1 MNQTDHSQP
10 KGCFQNIVYLL
21 YVAVFVSLF
30 AFSVFILGPQLERYF
45 QSEVCQ
51 PQTIVSERKWRSDL
65 KTVICLDKKTG
76 RKINVS
82 TYQFFQCCP
91 TVLVIFLAVICSLF
105 LNLFLRAANKSK
117 NEMRR

>member
-1 MNQTDHSQP
+1 MRQSDDYEP
-10 KGCFQNIVYLL
+10 KGCFQNIVYLF
-21 YVAVFVSLF
+21 YVAVLASLF

-45 QSEVCQ
+45 QLEVCQ
-51 PQTIVSERKWRSDL
+51 PETIVSERKWRSDF
-65 KTVICLDKKTG
+65 KTVICVDKKTG

-91 TVLVIFLAVICSLF
+91 TVLVIFLALICSLF

>member
-65 KTVICLDKKTG
+65 KTVICLDKKRGGKLMFQPT
-76 RKINVS
+76 N
-82 TYQFFQCCP
+82 FF
-91 TVLVIFLAVICSLF
+91 
-105 LNLFLRAANKSK
+105 NAA
-117 NEMRR
+117 RRF